1 MLGYVQRG
9 GTPTAYD
16 RVLSTKY
23 GVKAMELAMEGKF
36 NNLVTYKDGKLG
48 YISLEE
54 VVGNNKEIGA
64 ASGNTAQSNIRKI
77 TMDNELVITAKSI
90 GINLGE

>member
-1 MLGYVQRG
+1 M
-9 GTPTAYD
+9 D
-16 RVLSTKY
+16 
-23 GVKAMELAMEGKF
+23 GKF